1 MQQHNKGRGRCVCV
15 SVWVRVCVC
24 VCSSGII
31 SEYLT
36 QQQWRHEAFGCE
48 EGSHWSE
55 LPCLSLW
62 SSLSFERKKRRK
74 ENLTANMIDIN
85 EVVWLHHAAWGVG
98 EGMRTEKKKKKKS
111 PSRLPFVSVK
121 SMNPRGEVKGQSDI
135 IPPFALLCNSSQPT
149 FPWACLRW
157 IATHGRF
164 CFLTDKTT
172 CQNRADRLTDYS
184 CNMWRRRLIRTLRS
198 LTEHL
203 PDWHV
208 TDTAGSLLTHELI
221 HTSTGTTGSCS
232 TMPTMGKS
240 HFMRLIRLRD

>member
-1 MQQHNKGRGRCVCV
+1 MTPR
-15 SVWVRVCVC
+15 
-24 VCSSGII
+24 
-31 SEYLT
+31 
-36 QQQWRHEAFGCE
+36 
-48 EGSHWSE
+48 
-55 LPCLSLW
+55 SLW
-62 SSLSFERKKRRK
+62 LWGRLPLIWAPLSFPLIKFKFWKKKKKKRK
-74 ENLTANMIDIN
+74 PDSKHDWYQWSGLTSSCS
-85 EVVWLHHAAWGVG
+85 VG
-98 EGMRTEKKKKKKS
+98 GGGGYEDGKKKKKKS